1 MLNFKKTKE
10 APKTFNG
17 LQTIKGQFS
26 LTTDD
31 DIDTL
36 LNDARANQIYLKMAN
51 TDPICG
57 AVLMALT
64 KIFQTIEWKI
74 YDDPE
79 GILQASMD
87 AINWQDQLTDILSAL
102 IFGHSVMETT
112 IEKDTE
118 TGRVLWSGMYFR
130 PQTTLTDWVY
140 NSKGQL
146 QYVEQTVDGT
156 LIEIKAQKCLVFHTY
171 KSQANPL
178 GKSLFRNA
186 HREWHYKTNIE
197 QIEAIGIER
206 DLTGLPIL
214 TAPEGENLMDAKGD
228 LNALGVWAWKVVRS
242 VKRNTQEGLVLPDG
256 WTFELAGSPGKRQ
269 FDLNDVI
276 NRYSNNIALSMLSQ
290 FLVLGVTNSS
300 GSFALAKEQSS
311 LFHMAVEGLAHS
323 IANVVNT
330 QFIGCPALQIY
341 NNLAERPYIKPVGIE
356 RIELNDMA
364 SFLGRLL
371 KYNIIT
377 PDDKL
382 EEFLRDRVAL
392 PPRDA
397 NSSRIADVKLAVEA
411 NKDTPEGEG
420 NE

>member
-1 MLNFKKTKE
+1 LSRFKKTKPE
-10 APKTFNG
+10 PPKTFNG

-36 LNDARANQIYLKMAN
+36 LTGARANQIYLKMAN

-57 AVLMALT
+57 AVLFALIE
-64 KIFQTIEWKI
+64 IFQNIEWKV
-74 YDDPE
+74 YDDNE

-87 AINWQDQLTDILSAL
+87 AINWKDQLTDILSSL

-112 IEKDTE
+112 IEKDAD
-118 TGRVLWSGMYFR
+118 GRVLWSGMYFR
-130 PQTTLTDWVY
+130 PQTTLTDWIHDA
-140 NSKGQL
+140 KGKL
-146 QYVEQTVDGT
+146 QYIEQTVDGT
-156 LIEIKAQKCLVFHTY
+156 PVEIKAQKCLVFHAC

-186 HREWHYKTNIE
+186 HRDWHYKSNIE
-197 QIEAIGIER
+197 QIEAIGVER

-214 TAPEGENLMDAKGD
+214 TAPEGETLMDAKGN

-256 WTFELAGSPGKRQ
+256 WTFDLVGSPGKRQ

-300 GSFALAKEQSS
+300 GSFALAKEQAS
-311 LFHMAVEGLAHS
+311 LFHLAVEGIANS
-323 IANVVNT
+323 VANVVNT
-330 QFIGCPALQIY
+330 QFIGSPALQLY
-341 NNLAERPYIKPVGIE
+341 NNLDKRPFIKPVGIE
-356 RIELNDMA
+356 RVELNDMA

-371 KYNIIT
+371 KFNVIT

-397 NSSRIADVKLAVEA
+397 KSSRIADVKLANE
-411 NKDTPEGEG
+411 NPDTPEGEG
-420 NE
+420 DE